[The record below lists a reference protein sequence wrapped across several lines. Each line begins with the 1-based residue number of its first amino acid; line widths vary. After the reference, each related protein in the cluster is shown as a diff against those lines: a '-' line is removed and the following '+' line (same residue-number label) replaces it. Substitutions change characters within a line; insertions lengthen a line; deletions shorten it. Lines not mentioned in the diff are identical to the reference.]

1 MLSFKHNGEEFIYDY
16 DKMTIGQIEKVVT
29 LHELYEDYSA
39 ITPTNYTEH
48 QKILVNETKIE
59 IYANMLLKK
68 EGNLYVYVPAD
79 ALTFVKSL
87 TGKFRNDLIK
97 GYQDFLQHTSLR
109 SNEFLKSLRSLAPL
123 LKEEG
128 MMSILNQSINQST
141 PQE

>member
-1 MLSFKHNGEEFIYDY
+1 MINFKHNGEEFIYDY

-48 QKILVNETKIE
+48 QKILVNETKID

-68 EGNLYVYVPAD
+68 VNNSYVYDPIE
-79 ALTFVKSL
+79 ALIFVKNL
-87 TGKFRNDLIK
+87 TGKFRTDLIK
-97 GYQDFLQHTSLR
+97 GYNDFLARTGLR
-109 SNEFLKSLRSLAPL
+109 SVESRKSLKDLASL

-128 MMSILNQSINQST
+128 MMNLLNQNTNQLT
-141 PQE
+141 QQE

>member
-1 MLSFKHNGEEFIYDY
+1 
-16 DKMTIGQIEKVVT
+16 MTIGQIEKVVT

-48 QKILVNETKIE
+48 QKILVNETKLE
-59 IYANMLLKK
+59 IYANLLLKK
-68 EGNLYVYVPAD
+68 EGNLFVYVPAD
-79 ALTFVKSL
+79 SLTFVKSL

-97 GYQDFLQHTSLR
+97 GYQDFLLHTGLN
-109 SNEFLKSLRSLAPL
+109 SNAFLKSLRSLAPL

-128 MMSILNQSINQST
+128 MMAMLNQNINQLT

>member
-1 MLSFKHNGEEFIYDY
+1 MLTFKHNGEEFIYDY

-48 QKILVNETKIE
+48 QKILVNETKLE
-59 IYANMLLKK
+59 IYANLLLKK
-68 EGNLYVYVPAD
+68 EGNLFVYVPAD
-79 ALTFVKSL
+79 SLTFVKSL

-97 GYQDFLQHTSLR
+97 GYQDFLLHTGLN
-109 SNEFLKSLRSLAPL
+109 SNAFLKSLRSLAPL

-128 MMSILNQSINQST
+128 MMAMLNQNINQLT

>member
-1 MLSFKHNGEEFIYDY
+1 MLTFKHNGEEFIYDY

-48 QKILVNETKIE
+48 QKILVNETKLE
-59 IYANMLLKK
+59 IYANILLKK
-68 EGNLYVYVPAD
+68 EGNLFVYVPAD
-79 ALTFVKSL
+79 SLTFVKSL

-97 GYQDFLQHTSLR
+97 GYQDFLLHTGLN
-109 SNEFLKSLRSLAPL
+109 SNAFLKSLRNLAPL

-128 MMSILNQSINQST
+128 MMAMLNQNINQLT